1 MNCQFS
7 EMCAQ
12 RLSGLVTLAKE
23 MTVTHFL
30 RHLLFHLLQYVND
43 QIPAPVT
50 RTSIE
55 LLSVAQDRLQKLM
68 AK

>member
-1 MNCQFS
+1 MNCD
-7 EMCAQ
+7 MCAQ

-30 RHLLFHLLQYVND
+30 RHLLQYVND

-50 RTSIE
+50 RNSIE